1 MSTSLT
7 PPGLLPENPA
17 VLIYDLECEISFGSP
32 IDEPLRLAFNE
43 AAGAHRPGWHGPLPV
58 VSWKGS
64 ESALLFMVLKGAPVE
79 EPGADEAVCREAEE
93 RIRGW
98 AAEAGIDA
106 AVLEAAIVSCQAI
119 PRI

>member
-1 MSTSLT
+1 M
-7 PPGLLPENPA
+7 
-17 VLIYDLECEISFGSP
+17 LIYDLECEISFAGS
-32 IDEPLRLAFNE
+32 IDEPLRQAFNE

-64 ESALLFMVLKGAPVE
+64 ESALLFMVLKGESVE
-79 EPGADEAVCREAEE
+79 EPGADAAVCREAEE

-106 AVLEAAIVSCQAI
+106 ATLEAAIVSCQAI